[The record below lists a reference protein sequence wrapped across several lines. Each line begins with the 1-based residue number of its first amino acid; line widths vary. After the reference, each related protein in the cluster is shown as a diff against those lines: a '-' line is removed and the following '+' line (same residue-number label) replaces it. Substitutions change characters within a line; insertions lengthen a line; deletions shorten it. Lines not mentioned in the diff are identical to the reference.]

1 MLKTDFNT
9 ERLIIITS
17 ENGGNVEYNYHY
29 FKEDFEKWSHELD
42 VFITTLE
49 HLKRYLL
56 ECGYN
61 VIEIKEVI

>member
-17 ENGGNVEYNYHY
+17 ESGGMSEYNYDY
-29 FKEDFEKWSHELD
+29 FKEDFEAWANELD
-42 VFITTLE
+42 VFIASTE
-49 HLKRYLL
+49 HIRRYLL

-61 VIEIKEVI
+61 VMEIKEV